1 MRCHHPTK
9 RTRPLLRLVVH
20 VMADGKAVNDT
31 ADRTRT
37 AEKSLPPEFALDMP
51 PQSRCHCV
59 PSLGG
64 GDCEWSLMRDSH
76 RDGEMSWNDSWVILV
91 AGMGLGLNFAHTR
104 TRHEKL
110 PFPPAAVTTTS
121 LFSTTTIPTL
131 LHPWYQS
138 RCQASIRM
146 QLICT

>member
-51 PQSRCHCV
+51 PKSRCHCV

-91 AGMGLGLNFAHTR
+91 AGMGLLRKHTSD
-104 TRHEKL
+104 L
-110 PFPPAAVTTTS
+110 PSSRGNHYIFVLYHHDTNLIAPLVPKSLPGIDQDAIDLHLKAV
-121 LFSTTTIPTL
+121 LEG
-131 LHPWYQS
+131 
-138 RCQASIRM
+138 
-146 QLICT
+146 